1 MHYRKIP
8 FTKYFDVVEHISFK
22 MTSEI
27 PQLLERNTLF
37 KSLQIFLAGLP
48 SWVRFG
54 IREGSRNLVTRLKGQ
69 KQVVQGKTSS
79 YKCYFFVKDL

>member
-27 PQLLERNTLF
+27 PQLRVLERNTLF

-54 IREGSRNLVTRLKGQ
+54 IRGTNRNLVTRLKGQ
-69 KQVVQGKTSS
+69 KQVVRQNKQ
-79 YKCYFFVKDL
+79 L

>member
-27 PQLLERNTLF
+27 PQLRVLERNTLF

-54 IREGSRNLVTRLKGQ
+54 IRGASRNLVTRLKGQ
-69 KQVVQGKTSS
+69 KQVVRENKQ
-79 YKCYFFVKDL
+79 L

>member
-1 MHYRKIP
+1 
-8 FTKYFDVVEHISFK
+8 

-27 PQLLERNTLF
+27 PQLRVLERNTLF

-54 IREGSRNLVTRLKGQ
+54 IRGASRNLVTRLKGQ
-69 KQVVQGKTSS
+69 KQVVRENKQ
-79 YKCYFFVKDL
+79 L